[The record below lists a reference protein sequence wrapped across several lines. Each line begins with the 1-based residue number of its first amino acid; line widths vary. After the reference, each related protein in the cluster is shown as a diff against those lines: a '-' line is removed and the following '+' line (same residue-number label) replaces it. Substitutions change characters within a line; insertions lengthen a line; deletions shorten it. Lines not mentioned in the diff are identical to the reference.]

1 MIIKKLILISIL
13 FLLTSCGYEK
23 IYSKKND
30 TAISI
35 KKIELEGNKKI
46 SRKIISLTNL
56 RENNNKN
63 YTYNLTLVSN
73 KTIEAV
79 SKNKSGNIS
88 VYKTTINVEF
98 YLKDP
103 NDKNKI
109 IKQKKFNSSFSYN
122 NIDNKFDLSQY
133 QRNIEE
139 NLINKI
145 AEEISSLLGDVK
157 KEEGHKVRA
166 QDPNLEFFS
175 YIYYFTKEED
185 RVSIECYDLKPEN
198 EYNSPDQLRIGI
210 LEYEFVNWLMT
221 KAY

>member
-73 KTIEAV
+73 KTIETV
-79 SKNKSGNIS
+79 SKNKSGNTS
-88 VYKTTINVEF
+88 VYKTSINVEF

-103 NDKNKI
+103 NDQNKI
-109 IKQKKFNSSFSYN
+109 IKQKKFNASFSYN

-133 QRNIEE
+133 QKNIEE

-145 AEEISSLLGDVK
+145 AEKITIFL
-157 KEEGHKVRA
+157 
-166 QDPNLEFFS
+166 N
-175 YIYYFTKEED
+175 I
-185 RVSIECYDLKPEN
+185 
-198 EYNSPDQLRIGI
+198 
-210 LEYEFVNWLMT
+210 
-221 KAY
+221 